1 MKEQPE
7 VTVVTR
13 RANQI
18 RNLGK
23 ERSEQMHAQN
33 ADRIDRKT
41 ATQNDRKAARA
52 ERKAK
57 LAANA

>member
-23 ERSEQMHAQN
+23 ERSDEMHAQN
-33 ADRIDRKT
+33 AVRIDRQ
-41 ATQNDRKAARA
+41 AEIAEARKERRAAKKQRLRA
-52 ERKAK
+52 
-57 LAANA
+57 L